1 MFDVV
6 VIGGG
11 PAGYVAAIRSAQLG
25 LKTACI
31 EEYVDAKNNPTFG
44 GTCLNVGCIPSKALL
59 DSSHRYQEA
68 TSHLKTHGI
77 EIGSVE
83 LDVPAMMKR
92 KDDIVAKLTGGIG
105 GLFAANKVTPIS
117 GRGKVLADS
126 KVEVINTEGNTEI
139 IESKNIVI
147 ATGSSPIE
155 IGSAVFNDT
164 NILDSTGALEIN
176 KVPKTLGVIGA
187 GVIGLELGSVW
198 ARLGSKV
205 TVIEAM
211 DDFLY
216 IADKEIAKETFKD
229 FKKQGLDI
237 KLGCKLTSSKS
248 LKNSVKVTYENNGTS
263 ESMEFEKLIVA
274 VGRKPNTND
283 VFAED
288 SGINLDEKG
297 FISVDHNCQT
307 SVKNIWAIGD
317 VVRGPM
323 LAHKGSEEG
332 IMVAERIAG
341 KHAEMN
347 YDLVPSVIYTHP
359 EIAWVGKNEE
369 ELKNDNIEYKVGKF
383 PFAASG
389 RALAVDQSVGF
400 VKLIADA
407 KTDTILGV
415 HVFGP
420 SAAEIVQQALISM
433 EFGASSEDLGLTI
446 FSHPTVS
453 EALHEAALSV
463 SNQAIHIGNK
473 RR

>member
-1 MFDVV
+1 
-6 VIGGG
+6 
-11 PAGYVAAIRSAQLG
+11 
-25 LKTACI
+25 
-31 EEYVDAKNNPTFG
+31 
-44 GTCLNVGCIPSKALL
+44 
-59 DSSHRYQEA
+59 
-68 TSHLKTHGI
+68 
-77 EIGSVE
+77 
-83 LDVPAMMKR
+83 MKR
-92 KDDIVAKLTGGIG
+92 KDDIVKKLTGGIS
-105 GLFAANKVTPIS
+105 GLFAANKVTPIA
-117 GRGKVLADS
+117 GRGKVIAGL
-126 KVEVINTEGNTEI
+126 KVEVTNANGDVEI
-139 IESKNIVI
+139 VESKNIII

-155 IGSAVFNDT
+155 IPSAKFDNK
-164 NILDSTGALEIN
+164 NILDSTGALEIES
-176 KVPKTLGVIGA
+176 VPETLGVIGA

-211 DDFLY
+211 DDFLFM
-216 IADKEIAKETFKD
+216 ADKEIAKETLKD

-237 KLGCKLTSSKS
+237 RLGCRLTSSKS
-248 LKNSVKVTYENNGTS
+248 LKNSVNITYETEAKS
-263 ESMEFEKLIVA
+263 EEMKFDKLIVA
-274 VGRKPNTND
+274 VGRKPNTQD
-283 VFAED
+283 VFSDD
-288 SGINLDEKG
+288 SGVDLDDRG
-297 FISVDHNCQT
+297 FINVDDHCQT
-307 SVKNIWAIGD
+307 NAANIWAIGD

-359 EIAWVGKNEE
+359 EIAWVGKNEQ
-369 ELKNDNIEYKVGKF
+369 ELKDESIEFKVGKF

-400 VKLIADA
+400 VKLLSDA

-453 EALHEAALSV
+453 EALHEAALAV
-463 SNQAIHIGNK
+463 NNEAIHIGNK
-473 RR
+473 R

>member
-1 MFDVV
+1 MYDVI

-11 PAGYVAAIRSAQLG
+11 PAGYVAAIRSSQLG
-25 LKTACI
+25 LATACV
-31 EEYVDAKNNPTFG
+31 EEFVDDSGNAVFG

-59 DSSHRYQEA
+59 DSSHRFYEA
-68 TSHLKTHGI
+68 AGHLDTHGI
-77 EIGSVE
+77 KVEKVKLDLSV
-83 LDVPAMMKR
+83 MMDR
-92 KDDIVAKLTGGIG
+92 KDSIVKKLTGGIG
-105 GLFAANKVTPIS
+105 GLFAANKVTPIT
-117 GRGKVLADS
+117 GRGKVIAGNN
-126 KVEVINTEGNTEI
+126 VEVTKSDGTSETIAA
-139 IESKNIVI
+139 KNIII

-155 IGSAVFNDT
+155 IASAEFN
-164 NILDSTGALEIN
+164 NNVVDSTGALEFTE
-176 KVPKTLGVIGA
+176 VPKTLGVIGA

-211 DDFLY
+211 DDFLFM
-216 IADKEIAKETFKD
+216 ADKEIAKDSLKD

-237 KLGCKLTSSKS
+237 KLGSRLVASKN
-248 LKNSVKVTYENNGTS
+248 LKKSVKISYENSAGT
-263 ESMEFEKLIVA
+263 EEMEFDKLVVA
-274 VGRKPNTND
+274 VGRRPNVQN
-283 VFAED
+283 VFSED
-288 SGINLDEKG
+288 SGVHLDEKG
-297 FISVDHNCQT
+297 FISVDDHCQT
-307 SVKNIWAIGD
+307 SASNVWAIGD

-332 IMVAERIAG
+332 VMVAERIAG

-369 ELKNDNIEYKVGKF
+369 ELKSENRSYKVGKF

-389 RALAVDQSVGF
+389 RALAVDQSTGF
-400 VKLIADA
+400 VKVISDES
-407 KTDTILGV
+407 TDTILGV

-453 EALHEAALSV
+453 EALHEAALAV
-463 SNQAIHIGNK
+463 NNQAIHIGNK
-473 RR
+473 RK

>member
-1 MFDVV
+1 MYDVI

-11 PAGYVAAIRSAQLG
+11 PAGYVAAIRSSQLG
-25 LKTACI
+25 LATACV
-31 EEYVDAKNNPTFG
+31 EEFVDDSGNAVFG

-59 DSSHRYQEA
+59 DSSHRFYEA
-68 TSHLKTHGI
+68 AGHLDTHGI
-77 EIGSVE
+77 KVEKVKLDLSV
-83 LDVPAMMKR
+83 MMDR
-92 KDDIVAKLTGGIG
+92 KDSIVKKLTGGIG
-105 GLFAANKVTPIS
+105 GLFAANKVTPIT
-117 GRGKVLADS
+117 GRGKVIAGNN
-126 KVEVINTEGNTEI
+126 VEITKSDGTTETI
-139 IESKNIVI
+139 AAKNIII

-155 IGSAVFNDT
+155 IASAEFN
-164 NILDSTGALEIN
+164 NNVVDSTGALEFTE
-176 KVPKTLGVIGA
+176 VPKTLGVIGA

-211 DDFLY
+211 DDFLFMAY
-216 IADKEIAKETFKD
+216 KEIAKDSLKD

-237 KLGCKLTSSKS
+237 KLGSRLVASKN
-248 LKNSVKVTYENNGTS
+248 LKKSVKISYENSAGT
-263 ESMEFEKLIVA
+263 EEMEFDKLVVA
-274 VGRKPNTND
+274 VGRRPNVQN
-283 VFAED
+283 VFSED
-288 SGINLDEKG
+288 SGVHLDERG
-297 FISVDHNCQT
+297 FISVDAHCQT
-307 SVKNIWAIGD
+307 SASNVWAIGD

-332 IMVAERIAG
+332 VMVAERIAG

-369 ELKNDNIEYKVGKF
+369 ELKSENRSYKVGKF

-389 RALAVDQSVGF
+389 RALAVDQSTGF
-400 VKLIADA
+400 VKVLSEES
-407 KTDTILGV
+407 TDTILGV

-453 EALHEAALSV
+453 EALHEAALAV
-463 SNQAIHIGNK
+463 NNQAIHIGNK
-473 RR
+473 RK

>member
-1 MFDVV
+1 MYDVI

-11 PAGYVAAIRSAQLG
+11 PAGYVAAIRSSQLG
-25 LKTACI
+25 LSTACV
-31 EEYVDAKNNPTFG
+31 EEFVDDSGNAVFG

-59 DSSHRYQEA
+59 DSSHRFYEA
-68 TSHLKTHGI
+68 AGHLDTHGI
-77 EIGSVE
+77 KVEKVKLDLSV
-83 LDVPAMMKR
+83 MMDR
-92 KDDIVAKLTGGIG
+92 KDSIVKKLTGGIG
-105 GLFAANKVTPIS
+105 GLFAANKVTPIT
-117 GRGKVLADS
+117 GRGKVIAGNN
-126 KVEVINTEGNTEI
+126 VEVTKSDGTSETIAA
-139 IESKNIVI
+139 KNIII

-155 IGSAVFNDT
+155 IASAEFN
-164 NILDSTGALEIN
+164 NNVVDSTGALEFTE
-176 KVPKTLGVIGA
+176 VPKTLGVIGA

-211 DDFLY
+211 DDFLFM
-216 IADKEIAKETFKD
+216 ADKEIGKDSLKD

-237 KLGCKLTSSKS
+237 KLGSRLVASKN
-248 LKNSVKVTYENNGTS
+248 LKKSVKISYESSAGT
-263 ESMEFEKLIVA
+263 EEMEFDKLVVA
-274 VGRKPNTND
+274 VGRRPNVQN
-283 VFAED
+283 VFSED
-288 SGINLDEKG
+288 SGVHLDERG
-297 FISVDHNCQT
+297 FISVDDHCQT
-307 SVKNIWAIGD
+307 SASNVWAIGD

-332 IMVAERIAG
+332 VMVAERIAG

-369 ELKNDNIEYKVGKF
+369 ELKSENRSYKVGKF

-389 RALAVDQSVGF
+389 RALAVDQSTGF
-400 VKLIADA
+400 VKVISDES
-407 KTDTILGV
+407 TDTILGV

-453 EALHEAALSV
+453 EALHEAALAV
-463 SNQAIHIGNK
+463 NNQAIHIGNK
-473 RR
+473 RK

>member
-1 MFDVV
+1 MYDVIV
-6 VIGGG
+6 KGGG
-11 PAGYVAAIRSAQLG
+11 PAGYVAAIRSSQLG
-25 LKTACI
+25 LATACV
-31 EEYVDAKNNPTFG
+31 EEFVDDSGNAVFG

-59 DSSHRYQEA
+59 DSSHRFYEA
-68 TSHLKTHGI
+68 AGHLDTHGI
-77 EIGSVE
+77 KVEKVKLDLSV
-83 LDVPAMMKR
+83 MMDR
-92 KDDIVAKLTGGIG
+92 KDSIVKKLTGGIG
-105 GLFAANKVTPIS
+105 GLFAANKVTPIT
-117 GRGKVLADS
+117 GRGKVIAGNN
-126 KVEVINTEGNTEI
+126 VEVTKSDGTSETIAA
-139 IESKNIVI
+139 KNIII

-155 IGSAVFNDT
+155 IASAEFN
-164 NILDSTGALEIN
+164 NNVVDSTGALEFTE
-176 KVPKTLGVIGA
+176 VPKTLGVIGA

-211 DDFLY
+211 DDFLFM
-216 IADKEIAKETFKD
+216 ADKEIAKDSLKD

-237 KLGCKLTSSKS
+237 KLGSRLVASKN
-248 LKNSVKVTYENNGTS
+248 LKKSVKISYENSAGT
-263 ESMEFEKLIVA
+263 EEMEFDKLVVA
-274 VGRKPNTND
+274 VGRRPNVQN
-283 VFAED
+283 VFSED
-288 SGINLDEKG
+288 SGVHLDERG
-297 FISVDHNCQT
+297 FISVDDHCQT
-307 SVKNIWAIGD
+307 SASNVWAIGD

-332 IMVAERIAG
+332 VMVAERIAG

-369 ELKNDNIEYKVGKF
+369 ELKSENRSYKVGKF

-389 RALAVDQSVGF
+389 RALAVDQSTGF
-400 VKLIADA
+400 VKVISDES
-407 KTDTILGV
+407 TDTILGV

-453 EALHEAALSV
+453 EALHEAALAV
-463 SNQAIHIGNK
+463 NNQAIHIGNK
-473 RR
+473 RK

>member
-1 MFDVV
+1 MYDVI

-11 PAGYVAAIRSAQLG
+11 PAGYVAAIRSSQLG
-25 LKTACI
+25 LSTACV
-31 EEYVDAKNNPTFG
+31 EEFVDDSGNAVFG

-59 DSSHRYQEA
+59 DSSHRFYEA
-68 TSHLKTHGI
+68 AGHLDTHGI
-77 EIGSVE
+77 KIEKVK
-83 LDVPAMMKR
+83 LDLNVMMDR
-92 KDDIVAKLTGGIG
+92 KDSIVKKLTGGIG
-105 GLFAANKVTPIS
+105 GLFAANKVTPIT
-117 GRGKVLADS
+117 GRGKVIAGNN
-126 KVEVINTEGNTEI
+126 VEITKSDGTTETI
-139 IESKNIVI
+139 AAKNIII

-155 IGSAVFNDT
+155 IASAEFN
-164 NILDSTGALEIN
+164 NNVVDSTGALEFTE
-176 KVPKTLGVIGA
+176 VPKTLGVIGA

-211 DDFLY
+211 DDFLFM
-216 IADKEIAKETFKD
+216 ADKEIAKDCLKD

-237 KLGCKLTSSKS
+237 KLGSRLIASKN
-248 LKNSVKVTYENNGTS
+248 LKKSVKISYENSTGT
-263 ESMEFEKLIVA
+263 EEMEFDKLVVA
-274 VGRKPNTND
+274 VGRRPNVQN
-283 VFAED
+283 VFSED
-288 SGINLDEKG
+288 SGVHLDERG
-297 FISVDHNCQT
+297 FISVDDHCQT
-307 SVKNIWAIGD
+307 SASNVWAIGD

-332 IMVAERIAG
+332 VMVAERIAG

-369 ELKNDNIEYKVGKF
+369 ELKSENRSYKVGKF

-389 RALAVDQSVGF
+389 RALAVDQSTGF
-400 VKLIADA
+400 VKVISDA
-407 KTDTILGV
+407 STDTILGV

-453 EALHEAALSV
+453 EALHEAALAV
-463 SNQAIHIGNK
+463 NNQAIHIGNK
-473 RR
+473 RK